1 MCSESEPDARVRRP
15 ALARVETKLQ
25 WRDRSEIILFYFQLH
40 PMGSCHAQLFREDGG
55 RFGLRIRSDGACLH
69 ADEAENEKLLAKV
82 MTRLMSADMVS
93 KEYPKKFDWP
103 PKFFVKPKSKR
114 EVNAYAS
121 AHKLHGATLD
131 EKTGKIRPVV
141 MASSRPFMP
150 PRRK

>member
-1 MCSESEPDARVRRP
+1 MRNSSVKTAV
-15 ALARVETKLQ
+15 ALAFAYALT
-25 WRDRSEIILFYFQLH
+25 
-40 PMGSCHAQLFREDGG
+40 
-55 RFGLRIRSDGACLH
+55 GACLH